1 MHRHLFLAA
10 FAVAAALV
18 ACGPAPAPAPSAEPE
33 QRRKASGPG
42 PAATKRPDG
51 ADAYGANFKRNLPDR
66 VTISLVESKESSET
80 GTEVPKFTFT
90 YTPNPP
96 DVQVELAPAAGT
108 SSFEIAAVELT
119 WIFSEP
125 GKTEATK
132 LGPTKLPIAPV
143 KVTGAPSDQE
153 GPAFRVPVPLN
164 VRILEPYFTAEAGK
178 RISQASA
185 ELRFLDPKGN
195 AIFRGGSATA
205 LRVPIPVSLL

>member
-1 MHRHLFLAA
+1 MRRHLLLATLT
-10 FAVAAALV
+10 AAALV
-18 ACGPAPAPAPSAEPE
+18 ACGPAPTPAPSAEPE
-33 QRRKASGPG
+33 QRRKATNPG

-66 VTISLVESKESSET
+66 VTVALVESKETSET
-80 GTEVPKFTFT
+80 GADAPKVTFS

-108 SSFEIAAVELT
+108 SSFEIAAVEVT
-119 WIFSEP
+119 WIFNEP
-125 GKTEATK
+125 GKAEATK

-143 KVTGAPSDQE
+143 KVTGAPNDQE
-153 GPAFRVPVPLN
+153 GPAFRVPVPLG

-178 RISQASA
+178 RITQASA
-185 ELRFLDPKGN
+185 ELRFLDPNGN